1 MLLFGMIINWWLM
14 IDDVYFSD
22 GPFYFISIPR
32 RDRPNKV
39 IISPLILT
47 HSSGNW
53 CVSCVRG
60 MIFYSFCW
68 CLLLMAFVELFW
80 FCVDETGKENQG
92 NLRQQRRS
100 RDTKLIAMMIMMY
113 GISLFLVLII
123 LGPPPSSLVVS
134 SFSILYSF
142 PNSSL
147 WRDRYYDPTTQNP
160 SKTKTRGGN
169 NNNKQT
175 RDYYQVLG
183 VGKTAKN
190 PEIKAAFHR
199 LVKLYHPGT
208 YRHYRSFSRD
218 IEPPTT
224 KRHHRTTHIEF
235 WKKQNNPLWI

>member
-1 MLLFGMIINWWLM
+1 M
-14 IDDVYFSD
+14 
-22 GPFYFISIPR
+22 
-32 RDRPNKV
+32 
-39 IISPLILT
+39 
-47 HSSGNW
+47 
-53 CVSCVRG
+53 
-60 MIFYSFCW
+60 
-68 CLLLMAFVELFW
+68 ELFL

-113 GISLFLVLII
+113 GLSLFLILII
-123 LGPPPSSLVVS
+123 IGPPPSSLVVS

-160 SKTKTRGGN
+160 LNTKTRGGN
-169 NNNKQT
+169 NQKQT

-208 YRHYRSFSRD
+208 YRHYRSFSR
-218 IEPPTT
+218 
-224 KRHHRTTHIEF
+224 
-235 WKKQNNPLWI
+235 NNEQTDDKETSPYNTSYIKFIKIKT

>member
-1 MLLFGMIINWWLM
+1 M
-14 IDDVYFSD
+14 
-22 GPFYFISIPR
+22 
-32 RDRPNKV
+32 
-39 IISPLILT
+39 
-47 HSSGNW
+47 
-53 CVSCVRG
+53 
-60 MIFYSFCW
+60 
-68 CLLLMAFVELFW
+68 ELFL

-100 RDTKLIAMMIMMY
+100 RDPKLIAMMIMMY
-113 GISLFLVLII
+113 GLSLFLILII
-123 LGPPPSSLVVS
+123 IGPPPSSLVVS

-160 SKTKTRGGN
+160 SNTKTRGGN
-169 NNNKQT
+169 NQKQT

-208 YRHYRSFSRD
+208 YRHYRLLRE
-218 IEPPTT
+218 IMNKPMT
-224 KRHHRTTHIEF
+224 KRRHPYQLH
-235 WKKQNNPLWI
+235 

>member
-1 MLLFGMIINWWLM
+1 
-14 IDDVYFSD
+14 
-22 GPFYFISIPR
+22 
-32 RDRPNKV
+32 
-39 IISPLILT
+39 
-47 HSSGNW
+47 
-53 CVSCVRG
+53 
-60 MIFYSFCW
+60 
-68 CLLLMAFVELFW
+68 
-80 FCVDETGKENQG
+80 
-92 NLRQQRRS
+92 
-100 RDTKLIAMMIMMY
+100 MMIMMY

-160 SKTKTRGGN
+160 SNTKTRGGN
-169 NNNKQT
+169 NQKQT

-183 VGKTAKN
+183 VEKTAKN

-235 WKKQNNPLWI
+235 